1 MEEGYTVHMHGRKV
15 SISPGKPRGEHRGP
29 VCRGNG
35 YRRVGL
41 CARDSSATTLL
52 PVCLVPL
59 CRRLIP
65 LRTRQS
71 QREPSRYS
79 LLINSVLLSFPL
91 LRSQVQIFFVVDRRS
106 STMCPVGYTIAA
118 RPGNEFRVGVFPRP
132 GIVLPLL
139 IARNYWLA
147 GVQVTRLDH
156 LQSGGMALCVLAIN
170 SQLDEATFRWAALTA
185 DALFRLSPM
194 TRITTQ
200 RRLTINLVV
209 VRAKPIVHANT
220 SALPNSRL
228 AQPFN
233 YRPSTIFLLTC
244 CLNTGYLEYFRY
256 LLISIPCLI
265 IGTRD
270 FCYFEYRCSV
280 LENIST
286 LVRDYVLVVASI
298 WYSMFKY
305 RYSLTEYWYLDV
317 GIRQGCLISKYQY
330 LVFENKYLLSDI
342 WYLIIGLQ

>member
-1 MEEGYTVHMHGRKV
+1 MHGRKV

-106 STMCPVGYTIAA
+106 STMSPVGYTIAA
-118 RPGNEFRVGVFPRP
+118 RPGNEFGVGVFPRP

-156 LQSGGMALCVLAIN
+156 LQSGEMALCVLAIN

-220 SALPNSRL
+220 SALPKSRL

-233 YRPSTIFLLTC
+233 YRSSTTFLVTC
-244 CLNTGYLEYFRY
+244 CLILPALSISATYWLMLDYWYSRLCYL
-256 LLISIPCLI
+256 
-265 IGTRD
+265 
-270 FCYFEYRCSV
+270 EYRCSV
-280 LENIST
+280 LENICYMVFIST
-286 LVRDYVLVVASI
+286 LVRDNVLVVASI

-317 GIRQGCLISKYQY
+317 GIR
-330 LVFENKYLLSDI
+330 
-342 WYLIIGLQ
+342 